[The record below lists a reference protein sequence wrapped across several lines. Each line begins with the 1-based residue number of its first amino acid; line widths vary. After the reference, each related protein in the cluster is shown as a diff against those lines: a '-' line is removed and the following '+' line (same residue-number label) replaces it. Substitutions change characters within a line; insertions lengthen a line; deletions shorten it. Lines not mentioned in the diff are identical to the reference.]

1 MEERRSYLD
10 PAEILRNRHRPLYF
24 LLVKSKPV
32 LTEQDFRPTPTAKG
46 YATVQVTERGQ
57 GRRKVRGKQSP
68 IASVCVPGLGEFNN
82 SSDGTGERE
91 EDGFLYLFLHRLDAE
106 FFLEQRERQN
116 RCACNGMRVSIQETL
131 GDGRLEQRLGK
142 VIEQNHSW
150 SV

>member
-1 MEERRSYLD
+1 MEERRSFLD

-32 LTEQDFRPTPTAKG
+32 LTVGDFRPTPTAKG
-46 YATVQVTERGQ
+46 CATVQVKE
-57 GRRKVRGKQSP
+57 RGKQSP

-91 EDGFLYLFLHRLDAE
+91 EDEFLYLFLHRLDAE
-106 FFLEQRERQN
+106 FFLDQRERQN

-142 VIEQNHSW
+142 GIEQNHSG